1 MPDRNMLRLDLIFLK
16 KSKQAAAAAVGVE
29 DRSEL
34 KKKFS
39 SKGCMTGV
47 VLVMDFSSSPP
58 QNLLLPK
65 K

>member
-1 MPDRNMLRLDLIFLK
+1 MPDRNMLRLDLIFFLK
-16 KSKQAAAAAVGVE
+16 KSKQAAAAAEGVE

-34 KKKFS
+34 EKKFS
-39 SKGCMTGV
+39 TKGCMTGV
-47 VLVMDFSSSPP
+47 VMDFFSSPP

>member
-47 VLVMDFSSSPP
+47 VIDFFSSPP
-58 QNLLLPK
+58 QDLRLPK

>member
-1 MPDRNMLRLDLIFLK
+1 MPERNMLRLDLIFFLN
-16 KSKQAAAAAVGVE
+16 KSKQATAAAEGVE

-34 KKKFS
+34 EKKFS
-39 SKGCMTGV
+39 SKGRMTGV
-47 VLVMDFSSSPP
+47 VMDFSSRPP